1 MITVRRWSGRE
12 VRALREAKRM
22 SVREFADHLGVSDRI
37 VSKWEAGGEQ
47 IIPRPVNQAAL
58 DTSLSKSTADVHAR
72 FVEATAGFS
81 SIVLDQDFELA
92 KLTAHTQQVRHP
104 VDGKLMAYVDAG
116 VFLSGTASEPL
127 WLAAYYMDV
136 FPTSNADYSR
146 FVAASEYEPPV
157 HWPNGKC
164 PDELL
169 DHPVVNVTW
178 HDATAY
184 ADWAGKLLPSSQQW
198 EKAARGTN
206 GNIYPWGDQ
215 PTPAK
220 CNVREGRIS
229 STTPVDRYHSGVS
242 PLNIYDLCGNVW
254 EWCSTESF
262 PERYELKGSA
272 FTSPFA
278 RATPSAF
285 NDASA
290 EMSDDDTGFRSVVS
304 GEAMN
309 ALFSRREHDGAH

>member
-1 MITVRRWSGRE
+1 VITVRRWSGRE

-22 SVREFADHLGVSDRI
+22 SVRAFADHLGVSDRMI
-37 VSKWEAGGEQ
+37 SKWEAGGEQ

-58 DTSLSKSTADVHAR
+58 DTSLSRSTADVHTR
-72 FVEATAGFS
+72 FAEATMGLS
-81 SIVLDQDFELA
+81 SIVLDQESELA
-92 KLTAHTQQVRHP
+92 RLSADRQQIRHP
-104 VDGKLMAYVDAG
+104 VDGKLMIYVDAG
-116 VFLSGTASEPL
+116 VFLSGGSNEPV
-127 WLAAYYMDV
+127 WLAAFYIDV
-136 FPTSNADYSR
+136 YPTSNADYSR
-146 FVAASEYEPPV
+146 FVAASEHPPPS

-178 HDATAY
+178 HDSVAY

-198 EKAARGTN
+198 EKAARGTE
-206 GNIYPWGDQ
+206 GKIYPWGDQ

-220 CNVREGRIS
+220 CNVREARIG

-242 PLNIYDLCGNVW
+242 PFDVYDMCGNVW
-254 EWCSTESF
+254 EWCNSESTPDRF
-262 PERYELKGSA
+262 ELKGSA

-290 EMSDDDTGFRSVVS
+290 DMFDDDTGFRCVVS
-304 GEAMN
+304 GEAMKLLL
-309 ALFSRREHDGAH
+309 AK